1 MDIKLGRL
9 PGKIAGQDRSV
20 VFVKLDG
27 FFIKVQCSAE
37 AYIEPSRISAMK
49 LFFAKVHNFRPLA
62 FFAEKLHHRQDSAN

>member
-49 LFFAKVHNFRPLA
+49 LAKKVNAFYPLIIFAKKAPL
-62 FFAEKLHHRQDSAN
+62 

>member
-49 LFFAKVHNFRPLA
+49 FFLR
-62 FFAEKLHHRQDSAN
+62 KLTTLDR